1 MSSTTLKCFYSL
13 RKLLL
18 HPYFTNGKTERQRE
32 AKFKITQIKV
42 GDWPFN
48 PGGLAPLSFLVAIT
62 PSQFSLPK
70 GYSAMQQEF
79 TAAS

>member
-18 HPYFTNGKTERQRE
+18 YPYFTNGKTERQRE

-42 GDWPFN
+42 GD
-48 PGGLAPLSFLVAIT
+48 
-62 PSQFSLPK
+62 
-70 GYSAMQQEF
+70 
-79 TAAS
+79 